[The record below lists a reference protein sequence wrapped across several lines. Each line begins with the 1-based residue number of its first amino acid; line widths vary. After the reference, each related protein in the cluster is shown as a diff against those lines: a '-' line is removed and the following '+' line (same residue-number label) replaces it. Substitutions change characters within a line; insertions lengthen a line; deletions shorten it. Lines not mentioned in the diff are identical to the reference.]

1 MIDRP
6 APLEINRKIV
16 TMGGGDSHL
25 GQKKGSLCSASV
37 CFLGVFCASEKV
49 VFRPTK
55 NLFGGKTWAGP
66 PKHMHCW
73 QYLLSDPV
81 FLLSHHF
88 PCPGASTCASIDTFK
103 LNESIVWPK
112 IDLQHRYDMT
122 APSVPFHT
130 VPPTDSPPTRSS
142 GLPPMH
148 SLFLIFLMVAAASC
162 FELSNQCPK

>member
-6 APLEINRKIV
+6 APLEINRKIA

-66 PKHMHCW
+66 PNGA
-73 QYLLSDPV
+73 V
-81 FLLSHHF
+81 HHW
-88 PCPGASTCASIDTFK
+88 PGRAGAHIGQAGDLDRPGASGLDPRCDRVLPPQLAQDNCLLITCGMLIATF
-103 LNESIVWPK
+103 V
-112 IDLQHRYDMT
+112 D
-122 APSVPFHT
+122 PSGT
-130 VPPTDSPPTRSS
+130 WRSASPPRVF
-142 GLPPMH
+142 H
-148 SLFLIFLMVAAASC
+148 AFI
-162 FELSNQCPK
+162 QR